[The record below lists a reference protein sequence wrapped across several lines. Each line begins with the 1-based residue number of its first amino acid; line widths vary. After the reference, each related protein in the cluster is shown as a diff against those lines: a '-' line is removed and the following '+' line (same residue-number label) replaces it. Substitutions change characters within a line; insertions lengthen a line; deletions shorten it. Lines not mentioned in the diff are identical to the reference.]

1 MLGGPTGGV
10 NSSLDFVNLVFY
22 RYTFGS
28 VLSGEVNLGFG
39 ASISVTMFIII
50 MIVTFIQNKVLT
62 KFEYDT

>member
-1 MLGGPTGGV
+1 M
-10 NSSLDFVNLVFY
+10 NLVFY